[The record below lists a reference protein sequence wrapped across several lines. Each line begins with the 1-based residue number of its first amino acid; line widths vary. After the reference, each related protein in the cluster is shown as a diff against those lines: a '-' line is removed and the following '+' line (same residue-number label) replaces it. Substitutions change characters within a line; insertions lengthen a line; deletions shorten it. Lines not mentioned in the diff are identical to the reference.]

1 LPQTLIVTVYTVTAL
16 RQLIVVILRPESIG
30 PAPEKP
36 ILVNKT
42 IPVAQEW
49 TGVYTDRIQKKI
61 SDKVFGQLKAHI
73 RIQIPQI
80 PYDNKGFK
88 QRYLRQKRAAEGF
101 APAVA

>member
-1 LPQTLIVTVYTVTAL
+1 MTVYTVTAL

-61 SDKVFGQLKAHI
+61 SDKAFGQLKTHV
-73 RIQIPQI
+73 RIQIQQTP
-80 PYDNKGFK
+80 NGSKGFQ